1 MEYQE
6 RISKDTYSS
15 RYQKEEDFIYQSE
28 YGNQLKH
35 LVDDVIIKDNRI
47 VEITLADSSY
57 DSNKNF
63 RYLSFN
69 GVFSC
74 IKRRFGENVS
84 AIKF

>member
-1 MEYQE
+1 
-6 RISKDTYSS
+6 
-15 RYQKEEDFIYQSE
+15 
-28 YGNQLKH
+28 LKH

-74 IKRRFGENVS
+74 IKRRFGEYVS